1 MKNINIYIGLIICTI
16 TFNACKKDFLER
28 EPQSIVVEDQVYGD
42 PKLIEGVLA
51 NLYNRI
57 PTDASLTNRW
67 TEHTAYDDAVWSGS
81 GNAGDEYRN
90 NIISYPVDRW
100 RLWDYGFIRD
110 VNLGIEGVQKSTKLT
125 AQQKAQFNA
134 EFRFLRAYDY
144 FEMVKRMGGV
154 PLVTTPLVY
163 DYSGDATNLQ
173 LPRSKEVDVY
183 DFIATELDA
192 IVNHIE
198 NNGSTSRANKYAV
211 LALKCRA
218 MLYAGSLAKYNNL
231 MASPI
236 TLPGGEVGIPA
247 QRAADFYNKALDAA
261 KQVIAGPYSL
271 YKSNAANLGENF
283 YEALTKKTGNPEL
296 ILIQDFL
303 QSKGFKHGF
312 SYDNIA
318 RSLREDNLA
327 SSAIAPTLNLVEKY
341 EYLDGTAGNLKTRN
355 ADNSDYV
362 YYTNT
367 QDIFANKDARLYGT
381 IIYPGTSFRN
391 TPVNIQAGV
400 ALWNGTS
407 YQIIEGDLGAR
418 YTDGK
423 LLTGLDGPQRSA
435 LDLSNTGFYL
445 RKFIDNTPLAS
456 TRTRGT
462 DIAWIRFRL
471 GEVYLNAAEAAF
483 ELGQTAS
490 ALSYMNTLRE
500 RAGFGANSLS
510 TLTIDRIRNERRV
523 ELAFEDHRVWDLARW
538 RIADQVWNGSTN
550 SPDAMLYALYPYR
563 VVRPGDAARH
573 DKYIFIKQVAPRFKA
588 PRFYQIGNYYSSIEQ
603 AVLNNNPKIIRNP
616 FH

>member
-1 MKNINIYIGLIICTI
+1 MKNINIYIGFIICTI
-16 TFNACKKDFLER
+16 TFYACKKDFLER

-42 PKLIEGVLA
+42 PKLVEGVLA

-154 PLVTTPLVY
+154 PLVTTSLIY

-192 IVNHIE
+192 IVNNIE

-247 QRAADFYNKALDAA
+247 QRASDFYNKALDAA
-261 KQVIAGPYSL
+261 KQVMAGPYSL

-355 ADNSDYV
+355 VDNSDYV

-381 IIYPGTSFRN
+381 IIYPGASFRN

-400 ALWNGTS
+400 ALWNGTT

-423 LLTGLDGPQRSA
+423 LLTSLDGPQRSA

-490 ALSYMNTLRE
+490 ALSYINTLRE
-500 RAGFGANSLS
+500 RAGFGPNSLS
-510 TLTIDRIRNERRV
+510 ALTIDRIRNERRV

-563 VVRPGDAARH
+563 VVRPGDAARN

-588 PRFYQIGNYYSSIEQ
+588 PRFYQIANYYSSIEQ
-603 AVLNNNPKIIRNP
+603 SVLNNNPKIIRNP

>member
-1 MKNINIYIGLIICTI
+1 MKNINIYIGFIICTI

-110 VNLGIEGVQKSTKLT
+110 VNLGIEGVQKSIKLT

-183 DFIATELDA
+183 DFIGTELDA

>member
-1 MKNINIYIGLIICTI
+1 MKNINIYIGFIICTI

-183 DFIATELDA
+183 DFIGTELDA

-400 ALWNGTS
+400 ALWNGNS

-573 DKYIFIKQVAPRFKA
+573 DKYIFIKQVAPRF
-588 PRFYQIGNYYSSIEQ
+588 YQIGNYYSSIEQ